1 MNELICCNEPMSLVA
16 GAHSTR
22 NVSPLAWRLWRCR
35 RCECFEWHLDHE
47 FETLGSLC
55 RLRPPR
61 RRRSS
66 AVPRAATY
74 SGGLLR
80 FSGRGVLLELL
91 GRLERLAR
99 LGLCLAQ
106 PLARR
111 VLPGQRL
118 FVLFG
123 DD

>member
-1 MNELICCNEPMSLVA
+1 LPA
-16 GAHSTR
+16 QTA
-22 NVSPLAWRLWRCR
+22 SPTTV
-35 RCECFEWHLDHE
+35 FS
-47 FETLGSLC
+47 G
-55 RLRPPR
+55 P
-61 RRRSS
+61 SS
-66 AVPRAATY
+66 GNLL
-74 SGGLLR
+74 GGLLR